1 MLRFAGEAFA
11 KASKPRVDRRI
22 SMSMLNV
29 GVNTED
35 VFIWKKDGS
44 LVEERG
50 LYAYIHRIVRL
61 KEIVN
66 CVHTAMT
73 RAEPD

>member
-1 MLRFAGEAFA
+1 
-11 KASKPRVDRRI
+11 
-22 SMSMLNV
+22 MSMLNV